1 MNDPDECPFDNPV
14 PIPINGELDLH
25 GIRPQD
31 VKEVLLEYLLE
42 CRKAGILEVRVI
54 HGKGIGEI
62 RRSVQHILGNAPD
75 IARFAD
81 ASRSHGGWGAT
92 IVYLTPDDPAD

>member
-1 MNDPDECPFDNPV
+1 MSSEDDCPFDDPV
-14 PIPINGELDLH
+14 PMPIDGELDLH
-25 GIRPQD
+25 GIRPKD

-42 CRKAGILEVRVI
+42 CRKAEILEVRVI

-62 RRSVQHILGNAPD
+62 RRSVQHILSTAPNVQ
-75 IARFAD
+75 RFAD

-92 IVYLTPDDPAD
+92 MVYLTEA